1 MHTRL
6 DFHKSGKKF
15 IFTPLMGWFSKS
27 KKSIDDN
34 DEVLLQ
40 RYRDTGDLHVL
51 GALFDAHAEMVYYV
65 CMRYLK
71 DSERSKDAVMQIFEE
86 LIHKVNKQK
95 IQKFG
100 SWLYVLSRNHCL
112 MQLRSEKN
120 KQQISIDEFVEF
132 PLSLHPEGEAEEK
145 ERQLSDLERCL
156 ERLPEKQK
164 RSVDLFYLNEK
175 CYKEITEITG
185 YSMKEVKSYIQNGKR
200 NLKLC
205 MEASDG
211 KR

>member
-1 MHTRL
+1 
-6 DFHKSGKKF
+6 
-15 IFTPLMGWFSKS
+15 MGWLSNS
-27 KKSIDDN
+27 KKKVDYDD
-34 DEVLLQ
+34 VLLR
-40 RYRDTGDLHVL
+40 RYRDTGDLTVL
-51 GALFDAHAEMVYYV
+51 GRLYDAHAEMVYYV
-65 CMRYLK
+65 CMRYLH

-86 LIHKVNKQK
+86 LIHKVNKQE
-95 IQKFG
+95 IRRFG

-120 KQQISIDEFVEF
+120 RQQISIDEYVEF
-132 PLSLHPEGEAEEK
+132 PMPVHPEDDAEEK
-145 ERQLSDLERCL
+145 ERQLSALERCM

-175 CYKEITEITG
+175 CYKEIADITG
-185 YSMKEVKSYIQNGKR
+185 YSMNEVKSYIQNGKR

-211 KR
+211 KG